1 MSGLTVVGNYIS
13 PYVRKVLIC
22 LDLKGL
28 DYRIDPITPFV
39 GDDRFS
45 ACSPL
50 RRVPVLFDGDLVLN
64 DSSVICQYLEDKHP
78 APALYPA
85 DIVDRARA
93 RWIEEYCDTHLAN
106 VLIWRLFYQLGVK
119 RHVFREQTDEAVVA
133 RAREVEIP
141 AALDYLETQMPADGF
156 MFGALSIAD
165 ISVATYFRTASFVR
179 YVIDPVRWPR
189 TAALVAR
196 VLALEPF
203 QKLARYE
210 DAMLRLPIG
219 EQRGLLAGMGAPLT
233 AESYASDVA
242 RHGVGRGD

>member
-85 DIVDRARA
+85 NIVDRARA
-93 RWIEEYCDTHLAN
+93 RWIEEYCRPPRFIRPISSTAPGHGGSKNIA
-106 VLIWRLFYQLGVK
+106 IRTWR
-119 RHVFREQTDEAVVA
+119 
-133 RAREVEIP
+133 
-141 AALDYLETQMPADGF
+141 MC
-156 MFGALSIAD
+156 
-165 ISVATYFRTASFVR
+165 
-179 YVIDPVRWPR
+179 
-189 TAALVAR
+189 
-196 VLALEPF
+196 
-203 QKLARYE
+203 
-210 DAMLRLPIG
+210 
-219 EQRGLLAGMGAPLT
+219 
-233 AESYASDVA
+233 
-242 RHGVGRGD
+242 